1 MVKQKPAKPTKL
13 FAFVVGSIF
22 AFLIFGEFASKL
34 FADNTTIKTVPAALK
49 EAFTA
54 PDSNGLRKFKDS
66 GSNYTLNYPANWE
79 YEVADKGVVV
89 FNGKK
94 GTSSFYSTIIIQSTS
109 PSTLGGKEK
118 TASEV
123 MNDLKKRSATLSNV
137 EYLHNGDYSITQAD
151 TKKMNGK
158 YTVFTYTNR
167 DESFKQYIIVLPRK
181 DNAGFYIWEYMSP
194 VMQFEADFPVAQ
206 QMLSSWV
213 SG

>member
-1 MVKQKPAKPTKL
+1 MVKKSPAKSTKL
-13 FAFVVGSIF
+13 FAFAVGSVFAIF
-22 AFLIFGEFASKL
+22 IIGELATNL
-34 FADNTTIKTVPAALK
+34 FADNSTIKKVPVALK
-49 EAFTA
+49 EAFA
-54 PDSNGLRKFKDS
+54 PPGPNGLRKFKDS
-66 GSNYTLNYPANWE
+66 SSNYTLNYPANWE

-89 FNGKK
+89 FSGKK

-109 PSTLGGKEK
+109 PTTVGGKEK

-123 MNDLKKRSATLSNV
+123 MNDLKKRSAGLSNV
-137 EYLHNGDYSITQAD
+137 EYLHNGDYSITQAG

-167 DESFKQYIIVLPRK
+167 DESFKQYIIVLPKK

-194 VMQFEADFPVAQ
+194 VIQFEADFPVAQ

-213 SG
+213 SS